1 MKTDKS
7 YQDYMYDFIDHIC
20 KDIGPRLAGTEKEV
34 QAIDEIEK
42 ELSAF
47 SSEEIIRD
55 DFKCTNRAYPG
66 GLVHVAGFLCTVGF
80 CFFPT
85 PLSIITTI
93 LCIIGLLVVIIELM
107 VLAEFIDF
115 MYPKVTSQ
123 NIFGK
128 IKPKGATKKLIIFG
142 GHSDS
147 AYNFPIAQ
155 KFETKMNAL
164 MYTAIALGVYALILA
179 AIKFILQ
186 FVIAPQDFVLWQ
198 FTINNLPIFTFTWVD
213 VVFFIPFIGWFPL
226 FLYLIFNFVGKTM
239 VEGANDNLSG
249 VAVALA
255 IGKYLAQNRPEN
267 VEVWIGS
274 FGAEEVGQR
283 GSKAFVKKYGKKG
296 ILDNSLTIVLES
308 VGGGE
313 GIGILTTEKMYFT
326 THYKEAYEPVWEAFQ
341 KYKSEHKT
349 KGIVPAKLHEAT
361 FAGTDAVR
369 FSKKGYPACAVVG
382 GGIETFF
389 IKNWHSHADVPKNL
403 NRKLM
408 RDVLETCL
416 YFVELIDQRLS

>member
-7 YQDYMYDFIDHIC
+7 YQNYMFGFIERIC
-20 KDIGPRLAGTEKEV
+20 KDIGPRLATTEKEY

-42 ELSAF
+42 ELKDF
-47 SSEEIIRD
+47 SDETIRD
-55 DFKCTNRAYPG
+55 EFYCTNKAYPG
-66 GLVHVAGFLCTVGF
+66 GLTHVAGFLCTLGF
-80 CFFPT
+80 CFFAT

-93 LCIIGLLVVIIELM
+93 LCILGLLVLIMELM

-115 MYPKVTSQ
+115 LYPKGKSF

-128 IKPKGATKKLIIFG
+128 IKPSISPKKLIIFG

-147 AYNFPIAQ
+147 AYNFPFT
-155 KFETKMNAL
+155 KYGTKMNTM
-164 MYTAIALGVYALILA
+164 MYLGIGLAVYAIFLSP
-179 AIKFILQ
+179 IKFILQ
-186 FVIAPQDFVLWQ
+186 FIIQNFVYWDLK
-198 FTINNLPIFTFTWVD
+198 ISGLPIFTITIID
-213 VVFFIPFIGWFPL
+213 IIFFIPFMVWFPF
-226 FLYLIFNFVGKTM
+226 FLYIVIRFVGKTL
-239 VEGANDNLSG
+239 VPGANDNLSG

-255 IGKYLAQNRPEN
+255 IGKYLAAEHRPEN
-267 VEVWIGS
+267 VEVWVGS

-296 ILDNSLTIVLES
+296 ILDNSLSVILES

-313 GIGILTTEKMYFT
+313 GIGILKTEKMYFT
-326 THYKEAYEPVWEAFQ
+326 THFKEVYEPVYEAFK
-341 KYKSEHKT
+341 KYESEN
-349 KGIVPAKLHEAT
+349 KGVVPGQLHEAV

-382 GGIETFF
+382 GAIETLFL
-389 IKNWHSHADVPKNL
+389 KNWHSPADIPENL
-403 NRKLM
+403 NKKLM

-416 YFVELIDQRLS
+416 YFVELIDKRVT